1 MANTDP
7 SAPAEQ
13 SGHQYDWQ
21 NPNRKSFDFG
31 RVFGRSFTSLFASPR
46 LVLIAIAIGLALTV
60 LSAILMTSQLQGVL
74 ENSSPEEFML
84 DGGYWAWTGAISMFG
99 LLLTVWVQLVVIQT
113 AYANI
118 TETDAP
124 SNAFGRALRLT
135 IPMFVTA
142 IIYVIVCYIGMIPL
156 FIGFI
161 FIWPGWALAG
171 PMMVHENKGVFSSL
185 GASWNFSK
193 GNKRYIFLLL
203 LVMAIIGIVVYSVAL
218 GIGMMFTG
226 VNVMAGDPTA
236 MFNMS
241 IGQQLIYNGTAGLGG
256 YFLYALFASALTS
269 AYVEIKELKSGVA
282 SVGDVFA

>member
-7 SAPAEQ
+7 GALAEK

-60 LSAILMTSQLQGVL
+60 
-74 ENSSPEEFML
+74 
-84 DGGYWAWTGAISMFG
+84 
-99 LLLTVWVQLVVIQT
+99 
-113 AYANI
+113 
-118 TETDAP
+118 
-124 SNAFGRALRLT
+124 
-135 IPMFVTA
+135 
-142 IIYVIVCYIGMIPL
+142 

-256 YFLYALFASALTS
+256 YFLYALFASALTYFEDNCHE
-269 AYVEIKELKSGVA
+269 AFDDMGVTIA
-282 SVGDVFA
+282 